1 MKRKPQKKRIKH
13 EIRSDYLN
21 SIYEIKDFTK
31 KINYIVKELKVI
43 RRKNPFDAIA
53 IRGVSGMAVGFPI
66 SLLLKI
72 PLINVRKPGLS
83 HYLDEVEGTISSKRY
98 LIIDDF
104 IESGNTINHIRK
116 VIRSNLGTKTKA
128 VGIFL
133 YAANREDIQ
142 DDRDGVYRKL
152 PIYTLKDVE

>member
-1 MKRKPQKKRIKH
+1 M
-13 EIRSDYLN
+13 
-21 SIYEIKDFTK
+21 
-31 KINYIVKELKVI
+31 
-43 RRKNPFDAIA
+43 
-53 IRGVSGMAVGFPI
+53 
-66 SLLLKI
+66 
-72 PLINVRKPGLS
+72 
-83 HYLDEVEGTISSKRY
+83 
-98 LIIDDF
+98 IIDDF